1 MLSGKLRHRRQ
12 GGDGHCHKEFH
23 VWVVDKVR
31 HRRQHGGESPASCGT
46 GEEHDTMSVS
56 WQLIRGE
63 GMGGVPLIEANGDG
77 NNRGNKMALVA
88 ICVLQR

>member
-1 MLSGKLRHRRQ
+1 M
-12 GGDGHCHKEFH
+12 C
-23 VWVVDKVR
+23 
-31 HRRQHGGESPASCGT
+31 HRRQHGGESPASCVIGDKPGGESSTSCGT
-46 GEEHDTMSVS
+46 GEEHDTTSVS